1 MVRYTS
7 TSSGKGRRSEETSVW
22 ATSLEISIFS
32 QIMFLNSLSKRLEQP
47 VDLFLLQA
55 NIIDFFVRILG
66 NVQTTKIFAI
76 PKQKILKILKN
87 YPDIFSKMVANSRKN
102 IKSLREILV
111 T

>member
-1 MVRYTS
+1 MLY
-7 TSSGKGRRSEETSVW
+7 
-22 ATSLEISIFS
+22 I
-32 QIMFLNSLSKRLEQP
+32 
-47 VDLFLLQA
+47 
-55 NIIDFFVRILG
+55 G

-111 T
+111 SYLSVFAFLNLNF